1 MHRFV
6 WDLHYPLPKGVRS
19 SFFGPSGPW
28 AVPGNYT
35 VKLTVGG
42 KSSTQPLTIKL
53 DPRVKTP
60 QDALVRQFDLASKL
74 AARLGEVST
83 ALQQAGDLRKQ
94 IEERKKESSGNAE
107 LSRAL
112 QALQEKMDAA
122 TQADGDDGFMMFG
135 LAVPEK
141 EHEPLAKAA
150 AALREL
156 MSIIES
162 ADAAPTTDAAMA
174 SERWEEAAVE
184 SLTRWTA
191 FQKEDL
197 ASANAFLEK
206 AKMKKLTVDQSLA
219 PR

>member
-1 MHRFV
+1 
-6 WDLHYPLPKGVRS
+6 
-19 SFFGPSGPW
+19 
-28 AVPGNYT
+28 
-35 VKLTVGG
+35 
-42 KSSTQPLTIKL
+42 
-53 DPRVKTP
+53 
-60 QDALVRQFDLASKL
+60 
-74 AARLGEVST
+74 
-83 ALQQAGDLRKQ
+83 
-94 IEERKKESSGNAE
+94 
-107 LSRAL
+107 
-112 QALQEKMDAA
+112 MDAA